1 MALVGSILGW
11 IFSILF
17 CILAISMFLTG
28 NTVRGIIL
36 LVAILLLLPP
46 IQILIKSLSGQ
57 TIPAWARI
65 VGAVVMVGLFAWM
78 MARDEKTS
86 IYFSPEIQARMM
98 AIYDAKLA
106 QWPTPYETR
115 YVDTAYGK
123 VHVIISGSDEAPPML
138 LLNAGQMAGW
148 SWMTNV
154 GLWNNEYRTYAIDT
168 IGEPGKSELSDIHHF
183 PRNGREWSDL
193 LVEITNKLGVEK
205 AFVVG
210 ASNGGFLAL
219 NYAIHYPERIEKLAL
234 LGSMGLTPS
243 TNENIMRITFSQMF
257 PLKWVQ
263 DNTIRWSFGDD
274 PALHAQI
281 DEWFRLVFQTAP
293 QQSPPITMKAGEL
306 QQVKLPT
313 LAVLGTKDNLMGD
326 LEAVRELA
334 SNVPVIEIVEVEAS
348 HLMGIE
354 QPEKCSQLILEFFG
368 TNLLFEDFPL
378 ENPARGSITT
388 GRSMI

>member
-1 MALVGSILGW
+1 MAVFGYILGW
-11 IFSILF
+11 IFSIL
-17 CILAISMFLTG
+17 LGVLSLSMFLTR
-28 NTVRGIIL
+28 NTMRGVLL
-36 LVAILLLLPP
+36 LVAVLLLLPP
-46 IQILIKSLSGQ
+46 VHTLVENQ
-57 TIPAWARI
+57 TGKTISPLVWM
-65 VGAVVMVGLFAWM
+65 VGAVIMVGLFGWM
-78 MARDEKTS
+78 MSRDEKTS
-86 IYFSPEIQARMM
+86 IYFTPKVQTEMM
-98 AIYDAKLA
+98 AIYDAKLT

-123 VHVIISGSDEAPPML
+123 VHVIISGPEDAPPVL

-154 GLWNNEYRTYAIDT
+154 GTLNESFRTYAIDT

-183 PRNGREWSDL
+183 PQNGKEWSDL
-193 LVEITNKLGVEK
+193 LVDITDKLGLEK

-219 NYAIHYPERIEKLAL
+219 NYAIHHPERIERMAL
-234 LGSMGLTPS
+234 LGAMGLTPS

-274 PALHAQI
+274 PGLRGQI

-293 QQSPPITMKAGEL
+293 QQSPPITMKAEEL
-306 QQVKLPT
+306 QQVKVPT
-313 LAVLGTKDNLMGD
+313 LAVLGTQDNLMGN
-326 LEAVRELA
+326 LGAVRTLA
-334 SNVPVIEIVEVEAS
+334 SNVPGIEIVEIEAS

-354 QPEKCSQLILEFFG
+354 QPEQCNRLIMDFFG
-368 TNLLFEDFPL
+368 KQ
-378 ENPARGSITT
+378 
-388 GRSMI
+388 